1 VRNLYHN
8 MAQCYEDAL
17 VVNRK
22 SVDRG
27 MFDVESRPEYTLDH
41 GVEVPTVGQAV
52 NIGTHAWWKVPYEGI
67 VTSVTVD
74 GHGIRVQAL
83 YRAPLMTGD
92 KLSTS
97 HGQKGIAV
105 IVDDMP
111 LQE

>member
-1 VRNLYHN
+1 
-8 MAQCYEDAL
+8 
-17 VVNRK
+17 
-22 SVDRG
+22 
-27 MFDVESRPEYTLDH
+27 
-41 GVEVPTVGQAV
+41 
-52 NIGTHAWWKVPYEGI
+52 VPYEGI

-74 GHGIRVQAL
+74 GHGTRVRAL